1 MYLPLANETIV
12 VVFDPRPRKYRNR
25 PGYQDTF
32 RNIWLNNQS
41 VNKFPVS
48 QLQHCWYSFWSW
60 LFSRKTFRNMA
71 EKCQYNK
78 LLTQILQNLKKKL
91 VAKELIPYGRLRGA
105 REFTPQILAE
115 SANVQKEQMRINLL
129 VVWLNMSPKSMSHP
143 YFMANAMSL

>member
-1 MYLPLANETIV
+1 
-12 VVFDPRPRKYRNR
+12 
-25 PGYQDTF
+25 
-32 RNIWLNNQS
+32 
-41 VNKFPVS
+41 
-48 QLQHCWYSFWSW
+48 
-60 LFSRKTFRNMA
+60 MA

-129 VVWLNMSPKSMSHP
+129 VV
-143 YFMANAMSL
+143 